1 MSKMRNLCKDERKEL
16 KVLADDFGLWGRK
29 DIQKI
34 IESCSTYDEGHRK
47 ILSVYN
53 QVYMQLQRQKEYG
66 NYIDERK
73 ILYHT

>member
-1 MSKMRNLCKDERKEL
+1 MSKMRNLCKEERKEL

-34 IESCSTYDEGHRK
+34 IESCTTYDEGHRK

-53 QVYMQLQRQKEYG
+53 QVYM
-66 NYIDERK
+66 
-73 ILYHT
+73 